1 MVINQVAVLG
11 LGRMGAAMA
20 DTLSRAGFSLTVWN
34 RSHDTAERV
43 AAELGATVA
52 DSPAAAASAA
62 QIVVSSLADDAALEA
77 VHLDGE
83 GTVAG
88 VRPGT
93 VVVETSTVDPE
104 TILRLAPEFEK
115 RGAHL
120 LDSPVSGSV
129 GLVAQGALTSMVGGD
144 EHALATARP
153 VIDALSRSV
162 FHMGPSGS
170 GATMKLAVNA
180 LVHAINLAL
189 SESLVLAEA
198 GGIERSLAYEVFANS
213 AAGSPFIQYKRPAFE
228 SPDETPVAFDLDLV
242 AKDLRLILG
251 LADRLGVPMAQGAI
265 NAAVANSAIEAGLGD
280 ADMSALAVHLR
291 A

>member
-1 MVINQVAVLG
+1 MSVERVAVIG

-20 DTLSRAGFSLTVWN
+20 GTLSRSGFDLVVWN
-34 RSHDTAERV
+34 RSHEAAERV
-43 AAELGATVA
+43 AGDVGAAVA

-62 QIVVSSLADDAALEA
+62 DVVVSSLADDAALLA

-88 VRPGT
+88 LAPGS
-93 VVVETSTVDPE
+93 VVVETSTVDPV
-104 TILRLAPEFEK
+104 TIQRLAPEFES

-129 GLVAQGALTSMVGGD
+129 ALVDQGALTSMVGGD
-144 EHALATARP
+144 ARALEKARP
-153 VIDALSRSV
+153 VIDALSKAV
-162 FHMGPSGS
+162 FHMGGSGS

-180 LVHAINLAL
+180 LVHAINVAL

-198 GGIERSLAYEVFANS
+198 GGVDRALAYDVFASS
-213 AAGSPFIQYKRPAFE
+213 AASSPFIQYKRPAFE
-228 SPDETPVAFDLDLV
+228 QPDETPVAFSLDLV

-251 LADRLGVPMAQGAI
+251 LADRLGVPMAQGAV
-265 NAAVANSAIEAGLGD
+265 NAAAAQAAIEAGFGGK
-280 ADMSALAVHLR
+280 DMSALAVHLR
-291 A
+291 S

>member
-1 MVINQVAVLG
+1 MIDGQIAVIG

-20 DTLSRAGFSLTVWN
+20 DTLSRSGFELILWN
-34 RSHDTAERV
+34 RSGDVAERV
-43 AAELGATVA
+43 AADIGATVA
-52 DSPAAAASAA
+52 DTPAAAAAPAA
-62 QIVVSSLADDAALEA
+62 VVVSSLADDSALEA

-93 VVVETSTVDPE
+93 VVVETSTVAPE
-104 TILRLAPEFEK
+104 TIRRLAPEFER

-120 LDSPVSGSV
+120 LDAPVSGSV
-129 GLVAQGALTSMVGGD
+129 GLVAQGALTSRVGDDAG
-144 EHALATARP
+144 ALERARP
-153 VIDALSRSV
+153 VIDALSRAV
-162 FHMGPSGS
+162 FHMGASGS

-180 LVHAINLAL
+180 LVHAINVAL

-213 AAGSPFIQYKRPAFE
+213 AAGSPFVQYKRPAFE
-228 SPDETPVAFDLDLV
+228 SPDETPVAFSLDLV

-251 LADRLGVPMAQGAI
+251 LADRLGVPMAQGAV
-265 NAAVANSAIEAGLGD
+265 NAAVANVAIEAGLGG

-291 A
+291 G